1 MQLKRA
7 LFVPGRRIE
16 QIGKLGEQ
24 RFFTRRPADSTRE
37 SITGSPLA
45 PPRRGLLPRLAEN
58 AGALFS
64 VTLSVILVVALIAL
78 VVAFVRELRQ
88 DSVLLESFVAPKDLV
103 EQGYTSTV
111 IAEKMLDEIRAINRG
126 SDSVRARRALE
137 FGDAV
142 PDIQIAHGGLSMKS
156 IVRYARRLFDLP
168 DATIG
173 GEIVRR
179 GTPLRMTIRT
189 RDRYGTQV
197 VEVVRDDADAD
208 ALLRDAG
215 RAIVRA
221 TDPYI
226 LATYFNSKESD
237 AGSETFP
244 ETLAAID
251 YVLTHPPESDD
262 AWALNLRGNVR
273 MEQGRPEAATCRL
286 SGCGRSRRDLSR
298 ESGAGVAS
306 GRAAGRS
313 AEVHTGDAG
322 ASRRYA
328 GFASRLWTG
337 AAEGRR
343 RSRRDGR
350 RSPDGEPFA
359 GAPDR
364 MAGPDAARGDVELRP
379 SPRRGAR
386 GDRKV

>member
-1 MQLKRA
+1 
-7 LFVPGRRIE
+7 
-16 QIGKLGEQ
+16 
-24 RFFTRRPADSTRE
+24 
-37 SITGSPLA
+37 
-45 PPRRGLLPRLAEN
+45 
-58 AGALFS
+58 
-64 VTLSVILVVALIAL
+64 
-78 VVAFVRELRQ
+78 
-88 DSVLLESFVAPKDLV
+88 
-103 EQGYTSTV
+103 
-111 IAEKMLDEIRAINRG
+111 
-126 SDSVRARRALE
+126 
-137 FGDAV
+137 
-142 PDIQIAHGGLSMKS
+142 MKS

-179 GTPLRMTIRT
+179 GTTLRMTIRT

-226 LATYFNSKESD
+226 LATYFNTKESD

-273 MEQGRPEAATCRL
+273 MEQGRPEEAIADYRAALARGGIFHGNL
-286 SGCGRSRRDLSR
+286 AQALL
-298 ESGAGVAS
+298 
-306 GRAAGRS
+306 AAGRRDE
-313 AEVHTGDAG
+313 ALKYTREMLR
-322 ASRRYA
+322 ASRRHA

-343 RSRRDGR
+343 RPRRDGR
-350 RSPDGEPFA
+350 RPPDGEPFA
-359 GAPDR
+359 GARDR
-364 MAGPDAARGDVELRP
+364 MARPDAARGHVELRS